1 MLSIVIWKMQH
12 HIWRK
17 SPNIVF
23 PIFIG
28 IFYYWSLAGSW
39 LFVFDQTTHLGEK
52 IGIHYHYLL
61 EKMFMVH
68 LDIDYLISV
77 WIIGGF
83 IICLQVVLLFLIA
96 KIPVE
101 KEKSSIAQ
109 SKGENFFSILALL
122 FLLISILIVFDVIAY
137 SLILNE
143 SVYLNIRSPHVPYYS
158 LHQLSCWI
166 MMVCLT
172 IPLATALRN
181 RIKNKQKFSLS
192 IFYWVVFAL
201 GQFYLIFIGSRHEA
215 FICGLTTI
223 LYISYPHQKM
233 RDQWRIYVLVVATWV
248 IILFMN
254 DPFRSLSPVV
264 GKSLGLT
271 VAVSSYENVRDA
283 SIFSEERTF
292 IGHHNSQ
299 LSNDIIQ
306 RKNARD
312 TTFVINQDTITLK
325 IKDFEQQRKA
335 DQEFIVY
342 EGKKYKVPNPHISK
356 AYQQSSIGEKLFRAF
371 TGILF
376 SNELFAG
383 HFSMY
388 GVIHYNVP
396 IHFGISFKN
405 LLYSFIPS
413 AIRKERPQDVYGYYA
428 EQLNLPKDQ
437 GFTINHITA
446 WYINFGLF
454 GILIGSMFI
463 GLMLMSPMLIG
474 HVVWKHLPQN
484 SHLFIMC
491 MITCFGAMLVR
502 SGPEG
507 LKSILYEAIIIPM
520 GLIWSYPLIQN
531 LWNKIKS

>member
-1 MLSIVIWKMQH
+1 MSQQKRVEPAISCEACHGPASNHVLDPEKN
-12 HIWRK
+12 K
-17 SPNIVF
+17 
-23 PIFIG
+23 IFKA
-28 IFYYWSLAGSW
+28 SNADPKRATE
-39 LFVFDQTTHLGEK
+39 V
-52 IGIHYHYLL
+52 
-61 EKMFMVH
+61 
-68 LDIDYLISV
+68 
-77 WIIGGF
+77 
-83 IICLQVVLLFLIA
+83 CLQCHMRNRDKRLDEVNASTLFGDVRDYPAGYEPGKPLTQYKKVA
-96 KIPVE
+96 PFENNDSDEFYGNGSGKKNRTQGNEYV
-101 KEKSSIAQ
+101 KSMMYKHGITCS
-109 SKGENFFSILALL
+109 NCH
-122 FLLISILIVFDVIAY
+122 
-137 SLILNE
+137 
-143 SVYLNIRSPHVPYYS
+143 SPHKLDNTS
-158 LHQLSCWI
+158 TKTLGDASC
-166 MMVCLT
+166 MKCHT
-172 IPLATALRN
+172 
-181 RIKNKQKFSLS
+181 
-192 IFYWVVFAL
+192 L
-201 GQFYLIFIGSRHEA
+201 GSPIG
-215 FICGLTTI
+215 
-223 LYISYPHQKM
+223 PHQKTIEAHTHHKVGSKGSSCIECHM
-233 RDQWRIYVLVVATWV
+233 PKTGKHTKES
-248 IILFMN
+248 
-254 DPFRSLSPVV
+254 PLSVRTHIF
-264 GKSLGLT
+264 GF
-271 VAVSSYENVRDA
+271 VSPA
-283 SIFSEERTF
+283 
-292 IGHHNSQ
+292 
-299 LSNDIIQ
+299 
-306 RKNARD
+306 D
-312 TTFVINQDTITLK
+312 T
-325 IKDFEQQRKA
+325 
-335 DQEFIVY
+335 
-342 EGKKYKVPNPHISK
+342 KKYKVPNPHISK

-413 AIRKERPQDVYGYYA
+413 VIRKERPQDVYGYYA

>member
-1 MLSIVIWKMQH
+1 MIWKMQLR
-12 HIWRK
+12 IWQK

-39 LFVFDQTTHLGEK
+39 LFLFDQTTHLGEK

-68 LDIDYLISV
+68 LDIDYLMSI

-83 IICLQVVLLFLIA
+83 IISLQFVLLFLIT
-96 KIPVE
+96 KIPTE

-109 SKGENFFSILALL
+109 LKSENFYSILALL

-143 SVYLNIRSPHVPYYS
+143 SVYLNIRSPHVPFYS

-172 IPLATALRN
+172 IPLAIALRN
-181 RIKNKQKFSLS
+181 RIKSDQKFSLS
-192 IFYWVVFAL
+192 IFYWIVFAT

-215 FICGLTTI
+215 FICGLTTV

-233 RDQWRIYVLVVATWV
+233 RGQWRIYGLVIATWV

-271 VAVSSYENVRDA
+271 AAVSTNQNVRDA

-292 IGHHNSQ
+292 IGHHNPQ
-299 LSNDIIQ
+299 LSEDIIQ

-312 TTFVINQDTITLK
+312 TTFIVNQDTLTLK
-325 IKDFEQQRKA
+325 IKDFEQQRKI
-335 DQEFIVY
+335 DQEYIVL
-342 EGKKYKVPNPHISK
+342 EGRKYKIPNPHISK
-356 AYQQSSIGEKLFRAF
+356 AYQQSSTSDKLFRAI

-396 IHFGISFKN
+396 LKLGISFKN
-405 LLYSFIPS
+405 LFYSFIPS
-413 AIRKERPQDVYGYYA
+413 FIRKERPQDVYGYYA
-428 EQLNLPKDQ
+428 EQLKLPKDQ

-446 WYINFGLF
+446 WYINFGLL
-454 GILIGSMFI
+454 GILVGSMI
-463 GLMLMSPMLIG
+463 LGLVLMSPLLIG
-474 HVVWKHLPQN
+474 HVIWKHLPLN
-484 SHLFIMC
+484 SNLFILC

-507 LKSILYEAIIIPM
+507 LKSILYEAIIIPI